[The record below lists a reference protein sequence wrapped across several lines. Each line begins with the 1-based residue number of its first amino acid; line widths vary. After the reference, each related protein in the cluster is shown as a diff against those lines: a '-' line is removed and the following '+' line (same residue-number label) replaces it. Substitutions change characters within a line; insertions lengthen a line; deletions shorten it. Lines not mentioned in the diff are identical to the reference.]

1 MHHTTLSIS
10 IHVHVLHMHLMHT
23 YLIEKREL
31 LLLVIQ
37 NIRGKLFWWNKGEV
51 LKKLSNDHNTL
62 MIRNVVATL
71 GHDRHRLVIVDYLT
85 ILYSSSLCMLV
96 GQWSSHVESTILMSS
111 ITSWFLLSKERQL
124 QLLIKYMVHWKIFC
138 IGRLIYWW
146 KFLWIK

>member
-1 MHHTTLSIS
+1 MHPTTLSIS

-51 LKKLSNDHNTL
+51 LKKLSNHNTL

-111 ITSWFLLSKERQL
+111 ITSWFLWSKERQL
-124 QLLIKYMVHWKIFC
+124 PLFIKYMYTEKYSA
-138 IGRLIYWW
+138 LAD
-146 KFLWIK
+146 